1 MSAAPNDAL
10 IVDGLGVGRGGRT
23 VVDRVDLRVAPGEVT
38 ALLGANGAGK
48 SSLVLGIAGVIRPH
62 TGSVRLGSVELVGMA
77 PHKIRAAGVAAVP
90 EGHRVLTE
98 LSVID
103 NLQAAGT
110 MLDRAEADAGVD
122 DALDVFPELRE
133 RLDQPA
139 GTMSGGQQQ
148 MLALAQA
155 LVGKPS
161 VLIADELSLGLAP
174 VIVGRL
180 VEALDVIVAG
190 GTGVLLIEQFT
201 TVALQLATT
210 ASLMERGSVTWSG
223 PAADLQDNPELLH
236 QAYLAG
242 DFNLTDEA

>member
-1 MSAAPNDAL
+1 MNHEMAETADAL
-10 IVDGLGVGRGGRT
+10 HVDGLCVARGGRT
-23 VVDRVDLRVAPGEVT
+23 VVDRVDLRVVPGEVT

-48 SSLVLGIAGVIRPH
+48 SSLVLGIAGVIRPSA
-62 TGSVRLGSVELVGMA
+62 GSVRLGSVELVGLA
-77 PHKIRAAGVAAVP
+77 PHIIRSSGVAAVP

-110 MLDRAEADAGVD
+110 MLDRAAADAGVEA
-122 DALDVFPELRE
+122 ALDIFPELRE

-155 LVGKPS
+155 LVGKPR

-180 VEALDVIVAG
+180 VEALEVIVAG
-190 GTGVLLIEQFT
+190 GTGVLLIEQFP
-201 TVALQLATT
+201 TVALQLAPD

-223 PAADLQDNPELLH
+223 RRR
-236 QAYLAG
+236 
-242 DFNLTDEA
+242 